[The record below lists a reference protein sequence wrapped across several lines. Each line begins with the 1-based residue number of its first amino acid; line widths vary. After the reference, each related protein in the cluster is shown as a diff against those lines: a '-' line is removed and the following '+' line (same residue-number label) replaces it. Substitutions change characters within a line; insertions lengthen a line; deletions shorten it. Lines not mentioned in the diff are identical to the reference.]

1 MPSLASSWQREIFLL
16 FSMLSPHSVDYL
28 LSVQKCSNF
37 TLGCVLILQRIKSWT
52 IGVLY
57 EKPLPMIVS

>member
-16 FSMLSPHSVDYL
+16 FCMLSPHSADCL
-28 LSVQKCSNF
+28 LSAQKSSNF
-37 TLGCVLILQRIKSWT
+37 TQGCVLILQSIKSCA

-57 EKPLPMIVS
+57 EKPFPMIVS